1 MGQLPSSFWCL
12 FFFALHMIV
21 VLQLL
26 LVTLQSGR
34 VFCLSSTV
42 PWETLPFSLQKVFW
56 RTVQICGTW
65 EQCRVGLSDGI
76 TWLWFGILYC
86 CKEIISWPWHAPFK
100 DVLIASLAFPLT
112 LNTTLWSKLK
122 YFGSLYFRCFY
133 VPASIY
139 RSTRKTNPSACRKQ
153 LNLQKT
159 TAFRSKLFFFSHDA
173 IW

>member
-1 MGQLPSSFWCL
+1 MLIFLCL
-12 FFFALHMIV
+12 AHDCGATIAARYLAVRKSI
-21 VLQLL
+21 L
-26 LVTLQSGR
+26 LVFNCSLGNFAIFLTESVLTH
-34 VFCLSSTV
+34 SSNLWNLRTV
-42 PWETLPFSLQKVFW
+42 P
-56 RTVQICGTW
+56 C
-65 EQCRVGLSDGI
+65 GLSDGI

-86 CKEIISWPWHAPFK
+86 CKEIICWPWHAPFK

-139 RSTRKTNPSACRKQ
+139 RSTRKTNPSACRKR